1 MRVAIIAPP
10 WVAVPPP
17 AYGGTENVL
26 DTLARGLEHAG
37 HDVLLCTT
45 GDSTCPVPRA
55 AHFERAAG
63 IAPANGGLLELRHVI
78 AAYESAAGYDIVHDH
93 TLAGPIYAAGFVD
106 RPVVTTNH
114 GPFSEGLDEYYRAL
128 AGRIPVIA
136 ISHAQAR
143 TAGDLP
149 LAGVVHHGID
159 PARFPQG
166 DGRGD
171 YAVFLGRITAS
182 KGAHVAAQVALTAG
196 IPLII
201 AGKCEEPQE
210 IAYFTE
216 HVKPLLGGR
225 VEFIGEADRK
235 TKLDLLGG
243 ARCLLNPIA
252 WSEPFGL
259 VMIESL
265 ACGTPVVATRQGAA
279 PEIID
284 DGVTGLLADDHL
296 GLVRAVEAA
305 AGLDRSQCRRAAEER
320 FSAERMVAEHLCI
333 YQHVICDH
341 LAAKAADGRR
351 GVVVSDRSQGHAA
364 G

>member
-26 DTLARGLEHAG
+26 DALARGLEGAG

-55 AHFERAAG
+55 AHFEHALG
-63 IAPANGGLLELRHVI
+63 IAPQNSALCELRHVI
-78 AAYESAAGYDIVHDH
+78 ASYGSAADYDIIHDH

-136 ISHAQAR
+136 ISHSQA
-143 TAGDLP
+143 AASGLP

-159 PARFPQG
+159 TARFPQG

-196 IPLII
+196 VRLVI
-201 AGKCEEPQE
+201 AGKCDEAHE
-210 IAYFTE
+210 IAYFAE
-216 HVKPLLGGR
+216 HVRPLLGDQ

-252 WSEPFGL
+252 WPEPFGL
-259 VMIESL
+259 VMVESL
-265 ACGTPVVATRQGAA
+265 ACGTPVVATRQGAV
-279 PEIID
+279 PEIVE

-296 GLVRAVEAA
+296 GLVRAVQGAVD
-305 AGLDRSQCRRAAEER
+305 LDRSKCRRAALER
-320 FSAERMVAEHLCI
+320 FSAERMVAEHLRI
-333 YQHVICDH
+333 YEQVICDH
-341 LAAKAADGRR
+341 ASSPQHSLGAKPPSG
-351 GVVVSDRSQGHAA
+351 
-364 G
+364 